1 MATPINTPLTGEI
14 RHLSIDDLFAP
25 LPGARRLGGS
35 GPFVI
40 NLSASTVPISLPKAG
55 IAGSHRALVY
65 HIQRVEDR
73 RLRYRLRL
81 GPFANEDDADVTL
94 QKVRDIYPGALTA
107 TAEADDL
114 RAIAIL
120 EAKAES
126 SKALVGKP
134 IERPAEKQPEEP
146 AEKLAAATGPCAL
159 TPPISLVVTESAP
172 SIGVSAAASAP
183 SIAAILVPPTLP
195 ASTQV
200 FRVRAPTSSPS
211 PAPVPAPQASPA
223 ISKPVGTGSR
233 PPQALAAARPV
244 ESISTPVLSLETTQ
258 TVRVLTSSELRDAEA
273 LRWFV
278 IQLSLAEHPFDP
290 ETVPDLDIFS
300 VYRLYSVANI
310 DQGQIMH
317 ALRVG
322 FFGEEVAALAVASYL
337 ASYYDKPIIKRVSVA
352 ERERFAN
359 HRLEPRK
366 DVGATGMHAAIE
378 ITDERFIREKRSMGS
393 AAVPNAPTAMFTQQT
408 AAAKK

>member
-1 MATPINTPLTGEI
+1 
-14 RHLSIDDLFAP
+14 
-25 LPGARRLGGS
+25 
-35 GPFVI
+35 
-40 NLSASTVPISLPKAG
+40 
-55 IAGSHRALVY
+55 
-65 HIQRVEDR
+65 
-73 RLRYRLRL
+73 
-81 GPFANEDDADVTL
+81 
-94 QKVRDIYPGALTA
+94 
-107 TAEADDL
+107 
-114 RAIAIL
+114 
-120 EAKAES
+120 
-126 SKALVGKP
+126 
-134 IERPAEKQPEEP
+134 
-146 AEKLAAATGPCAL
+146 
-159 TPPISLVVTESAP
+159 
-172 SIGVSAAASAP
+172 
-183 SIAAILVPPTLP
+183 VPPTLP

-200 FRVRAPTSSPS
+200 FRVRAPASSPS
-211 PAPVPAPQASPA
+211 PAPLPAPQAAPA
-223 ISKPVGTGSR
+223 ISKPVGTGFR

-244 ESISTPVLSLETTQ
+244 ESISTHVLSLEATQ
-258 TVRVLTSSELRDAEA
+258 TVRVLTSSELRDTEA

-322 FFGEEVAALAVASYL
+322 FFAEEVAALAVASYL
-337 ASYYDKPIIKRVSVA
+337 ATYYDKPIIKRVSVA

-366 DVGATGMHAAIE
+366 DVGATGRHTAIE
-378 ITDERFIREKRSMGS
+378 ITDERFIREKRSTSS